1 MADKGLERSA
11 KVVTAGTPT
20 PNPICKIFL
29 PKFEIS
35 ISDKR
40 KKRNDSKYMFTLVFT
55 NIKKLQKMLEYLQN
69 NRFFGTRF
77 RARAKAKVTSR
88 LSVKQGPKKGAK
100 GRRAN
105 YASMNRIKQSWLSLQ
120 SVSSLLQVEGSKK
133 SQT

>member
-77 RARAKAKVTSR
+77 RVRAKVTS
-88 LSVKQGPKKGAK
+88 LLKSKDPK
-100 GRRAN
+100 R
-105 YASMNRIKQSWLSLQ
+105 
-120 SVSSLLQVEGSKK
+120 SKRK
-133 SQT
+133 SKLCNCS

>member
-1 MADKGLERSA
+1 MIFKKYNKLTMADKGLERSA

-88 LSVKQGPKKGAK
+88 LSVKARTQK
-100 GRRAN
+100 R
-105 YASMNRIKQSWLSLQ
+105 
-120 SVSSLLQVEGSKK
+120 SKREESK
-133 SQT
+133 LCKYE

>member
-1 MADKGLERSA
+1 MIFKKYNKLTMADKGLERSA

-88 LSVKQGPKKGAK
+88 LSVKARTQK
-100 GRRAN
+100 R
-105 YASMNRIKQSWLSLQ
+105 
-120 SVSSLLQVEGSKK
+120 SKREESK
-133 SQT
+133 LCKYESTVPL

>member
-1 MADKGLERSA
+1 MISKKYNKLTMADKGLERSA

-40 KKRNDSKYMFTLVFT
+40 KRRNDLKYMFT
-55 NIKKLQKMLEYLQN
+55 NIKKLQKTLEYLQN

-88 LSVKQGPKKGAK
+88 LSVKARTQKRSKREESKLCKYESNQAVLAQLAVSK
-100 GRRAN
+100 FSV
-105 YASMNRIKQSWLSLQ
+105 AS
-120 SVSSLLQVEGSKK
+120 
-133 SQT
+133 

>member
-40 KKRNDSKYMFTLVFT
+40 KRRNDSKYMFTLVFT

-77 RARAKAKVTSR
+77 RARAKAKVARR
-88 LSVKQGPKKGAK
+88 LPVKA
-100 GRRAN
+100 RAQK
-105 YASMNRIKQSWLSLQ
+105 R
-120 SVSSLLQVEGSKK
+120 SKREESK
-133 SQT
+133 LCKHE

>member
-40 KKRNDSKYMFTLVFT
+40 KRRNDSKYMFTLVFT

-77 RARAKAKVTSR
+77 RARAKAKVASR
-88 LSVKQGPKKGAK
+88 LSVKARTQKRSKREESKLCKYESNQAVLAQLAVSK
-100 GRRAN
+100 FSV
-105 YASMNRIKQSWLSLQ
+105 AS
-120 SVSSLLQVEGSKK
+120 
-133 SQT
+133 

>member
-40 KKRNDSKYMFTLVFT
+40 KRRNDSKYVFT
-55 NIKKLQKMLEYLQN
+55 NIKKLQKTLEYLQN

-88 LSVKQGPKKGAK
+88 LCKARTQKGAK

-105 YASMNRIKQSWLSLQ
+105 YASMNEAVLAQLAVNKF
-120 SVSSLLQVEGSKK
+120 SVAS
-133 SQT
+133 

>member
-40 KKRNDSKYMFTLVFT
+40 KRRNDSKYMFTLVFT

-88 LSVKQGPKKGAK
+88 LSVKARTQKRSKREESK
-100 GRRAN
+100 LC
-105 YASMNRIKQSWLSLQ
+105 K
-120 SVSSLLQVEGSKK
+120 SLLLVEGSKK
-133 SQT
+133 VNLKKDADCF

>member
-40 KKRNDSKYMFTLVFT
+40 KRRNDLKYMFT
-55 NIKKLQKMLEYLQN
+55 NIKKLQKTLEYLQN

>member
-40 KKRNDSKYMFTLVFT
+40 KRRNDLKYMFT
-55 NIKKLQKMLEYLQN
+55 NIKKLQKTLEYLQN

-120 SVSSLLQVEGSKK
+120 SVSSLLLVEGSKK

>member
-40 KKRNDSKYMFTLVFT
+40 KRRNDSKYMFT
-55 NIKKLQKMLEYLQN
+55 NIKKLQKTLEYLQN

-77 RARAKAKVTSR
+77 RARAKAKVTSQPTVCKSSTALVCKAR
-88 LSVKQGPKKGAK
+88 TQKGAK

-105 YASMNRIKQSWLSLQ
+105 YASMNEAVLAQLAVNKF
-120 SVSSLLQVEGSKK
+120 SVAS
-133 SQT
+133 

>member
-40 KKRNDSKYMFTLVFT
+40 KRRNDSKYMFT
-55 NIKKLQKMLEYLQN
+55 NIKKLQKTLEYLQN

-88 LSVKQGPKKGAK
+88 LLSVKQGPKKEQK
-100 GRRAN
+100 GGEQI
-105 YASMNRIKQSWLSLQ
+105 M
-120 SVSSLLQVEGSKK
+120 QV
-133 SQT
+133 